1 MRKHEYGFTLIEF
14 IVILALCT
22 TIIGLSL
29 NGYSNFSKKNQ
40 KKSSTSLA
48 NKVYYH
54 LITYINYARNFYTKK
69 IDGVTYI
76 VTYPFY
82 AQSPSK
88 TGEHIDDF
96 DYSLFCNL
104 FLNDV
109 FLNCENLSGGTYL
122 YNPVEYVAYTKRSV
136 ENEISYLIN
145 DTKFIFNVLMTD
157 GTYTSYDTLHI
168 LSMTYIDKFNNK
180 ITFNI

>member
-69 IDGVTYI
+69 IDGVTYN
-76 VTYPFY
+76 F
-82 AQSPSK
+82 S
-88 TGEHIDDF
+88 
-96 DYSLFCNL
+96 
-104 FLNDV
+104 
-109 FLNCENLSGGTYL
+109 
-122 YNPVEYVAYTKRSV
+122 
-136 ENEISYLIN
+136 
-145 DTKFIFNVLMTD
+145 TD
-157 GTYTSYDTLHI
+157 EELH
-168 LSMTYIDKFNNK
+168 TYIIQLNMYRILKEVLK
-180 ITFNI
+180 MK